1 MEEKEKSEKKP
12 KKDIQGTKY
21 SCKHSTVRKKAG
33 TTYSNKY
40 SPKY

>member
-1 MEEKEKSEKKP
+1 MEEKIKEKP
-12 KKDIQGTKY
+12 KKNIQGTKY

-33 TTYSNKY
+33 TTYSSKY